1 MGILFGELVDD
12 MNGATCAAD
21 ASIST
26 ADVDPFAYEGA
37 INDKVLKLVYIAI
50 AAFVLI
56 YVYVLSWSLVSQRLT
71 QRLRDK
77 YVGALLKQPPGYFDA
92 RAAAGGEVSS
102 RLHGD
107 MTAVQAGTSEKVG
120 ILIASISFFV
130 ACYVVAFIK
139 QPKLAGILVSLIPAF
154 LLMALGGGFFVQK
167 YMARSS
173 GGVAAAS
180 SIASEALQHV
190 AVVQAFGAA
199 PRLERKFAEHVA
211 SARSA
216 GIKKGA
222 AAAVQAGLL
231 YFIAYSANA
240 LAFWQG
246 SRMVVDTM
254 NGQGDETVGQIYTV
268 VFLLVDGLY
277 YPISASWIPPC

>member
-12 MNGATCAAD
+12 MNSATCAAD
-21 ASIST
+21 GSLAAT
-26 ADVDPFAYEGA
+26 DPFAYEDA
-37 INDKVLKLVYIAI
+37 INDKVLQLVYIAI

-56 YVYVLSWSLVSQRLT
+56 YVYVLSWSLVSQRLA
-71 QRLRDK
+71 QRLRAK
-77 YVGALLKQPPGYFDA
+77 YVAALLRQPPGFLDT
-92 RAAAGGEVSS
+92 RAAAAGEVSS

-130 ACYVVAFIK
+130 ACYVVGFIK
-139 QPKLAGILVSLIPAF
+139 QAKLAGILVSLIPAF

-167 YMARSS
+167 FMAKSA

-216 GIKKGA
+216 GVRKGV

-246 SRMVVDTM
+246 SRMVVDSM
-254 NGQGDETVGQIYTV
+254 RGYGGETVGQIYTV
-268 VFLLVDGLY
+268 VFLLVDGE
-277 YPISASWIPPC
+277 

>member
-12 MNGATCAAD
+12 MNGATCA
-21 ASIST
+21 ST
-26 ADVDPFAYEGA
+26 SNTSSSNSQTNPFAYESA
-37 INDKVLKLVYIAI
+37 INTKVLQLVYIAI
-50 AAFVLI
+50 AAFALI
-56 YVYVLSWSLVSQRLT
+56 YIYVLSWSLVSQRLA
-71 QRLRDK
+71 QRLRAK
-77 YVGALLKQPPGYFDA
+77 YVSALLRQPPAFFDA
-92 RAAAGGEVSS
+92 RSTVGGEVSS

-120 ILIASISFFV
+120 ILIASVSFFV
-130 ACYVVAFIK
+130 ACYVVAFLK
-139 QPKLAGILVSLIPAF
+139 QPRLAGILVSLIPAF

-167 YMARSS
+167 YAARTAGS
-173 GGVAAAS
+173 VAAAS
-180 SIASEALQHV
+180 DIASEALQHV

-199 PRLERKFAEHVA
+199 PRLERKFAEHA
-211 SARSA
+211 AQARGG
-216 GIKKGA
+216 GIKKGV

-254 NGQGDETVGQIYTV
+254 NGHGSETVGQIYTV
-268 VFLLVDGLY
+268 VFLLVDGMCHL
-277 YPISASWIPPC
+277 IP